1 MRGELKYDA
10 VVIGAGTA
18 GLVAGARL
26 AEGGARVCVL
36 AKGVGST
43 HLAPGTID
51 VLGYAPERVTS
62 PAAAIDELAAARP
75 DHPYARLG
83 FDAIAEAVR
92 WFSARVDSGPRQP
105 LPEYR
110 YVGDLE
116 RNILLPTAVGVL
128 RPSALVPET
137 MAAGDGASHE
147 RVCIVGTRSL
157 RDFHPALCAANL
169 RRAGIDAR
177 SVEIEIEVDRADQ
190 NTLGLARR
198 FDDPSWRAAFAG
210 RLALKLQ
217 AHESVGLPAMLG
229 IRDPHGAWS
238 DVQHRLGRPVFEIP
252 GLPPSVPGMRLY
264 EILRST
270 LRRAGGRL
278 VLGAEVVSCER
289 DGSRVVSVATRSAGH
304 DARYAAPWFVLAS
317 GGFASG
323 AIELDSR
330 WATHERVL
338 GLPCAASRSR
348 ASHGSSATTWP
359 SSRWR
364 GSGWPS
370 MASCGPRAPTTCWSP
385 APRCRARCPWREGS
399 GEGSRWPAARTPP
412 SSCCRAPERRRER
425 RHERAQRARR
435 AHARD
440 RSTTASSARSA
451 RRSARFRT

>member
-1 MRGELKYDA
+1 VRGELKYDA

-62 PAAAIDELAAARP
+62 PAAAVDELAAAQP

-83 FDAIAEAVR
+83 SEAVAEAVR
-92 WFSARVDSGPRQP
+92 WFSERVAAGPI
-105 LPEYR
+105 PEYR

-116 RNILLPTAVGVL
+116 RNILLPTAVGAL

-137 MAAGDGASHE
+137 MAAGDSASHDP
-147 RVCIVGTRSL
+147 VCIVGTRSL

-177 SVEIEIEVDRADQ
+177 SVEIEIEVERADQ
-190 NTLGLARR
+190 NTLELARR
-198 FDDPSWRAAFAG
+198 FDDPAWRAAFAG

-270 LRRAGGRL
+270 LRNAGGRL

-289 DGSRVVSVATRSAGH
+289 DGSRVVSVAARSAGH
-304 DARYAAPWFVLAS
+304 DAHYGAPWFVLAS
-317 GGFASG
+317 GGFGSG
-323 AIELDSR
+323 GIELDSR
-330 WATHERVL
+330 WAAHERVL
-338 GLPCAASRSR
+338 GLELRGLPGPGQPRFVGDYLAEQPMARAGVAVDGELRAEGADNVMVAGAALPG
-348 ASHGSSATTWP
+348 AV
-359 SSRWR
+359 
-364 GSGWPS
+364 
-370 MASCGPRAPTTCWSP
+370 
-385 APRCRARCPWREGS
+385 PWREGS
-399 GEGSRWPAARTPP
+399 GEGIALASGSHAA
-412 SSCCRAPERRRER
+412 
-425 RHERAQRARR
+425 QLVL
-435 AHARD
+435 
-440 RSTTASSARSA
+440 ARSGA
-451 RRSARFRT
+451 PAGAAA

>member
-62 PAAAIDELAAARP
+62 PAAAVDELAAGRP

-83 FDAIAEAVR
+83 FDAVAEAVR
-92 WFSARVDSGPRQP
+92 WFSERVAAGP

-116 RNILLPTAVGVL
+116 RNMLLPTAVGVL

-177 SVEIEIEVDRADQ
+177 SIEIEIEVERADQ
-190 NTLGLARR
+190 NTLELARR
-198 FDDPSWRAAFAG
+198 FDDPAWRAAFAG

-270 LRRAGGRL
+270 LRNAGGRL

-304 DARYAAPWFVLAS
+304 DACYAAPWFVLAS
-317 GGFASG
+317 GGFGSG
-323 AIELDSR
+323 GIELDSR
-330 WATHERVL
+330 WAAHERAL
-338 GLPCAASRSR
+338 GLPLRGLPEPGEPRFVGDYLADQPMARVGVAVDGELRAEGADNVVVAGAALPG
-348 ASHGSSATTWP
+348 AV
-359 SSRWR
+359 
-364 GSGWPS
+364 
-370 MASCGPRAPTTCWSP
+370 
-385 APRCRARCPWREGS
+385 PWREGS
-399 GEGSRWPAARTPP
+399 GEGIALASGSHAAQLVLSRSGAPAGA
-412 SSCCRAPERRRER
+412 A
-425 RHERAQRARR
+425 A
-435 AHARD
+435 
-440 RSTTASSARSA
+440 
-451 RRSARFRT
+451 